1 MSSPD
6 SLRWERGQAWTQ
18 SRDTPPDT
26 REDISSSKVRRQEV
40 QGNGNTEI
48 MVVHE
53 EISRLLEV
61 EKTLEEQL
69 KVNAEQKQ
77 RLNELQQTIHERDA
91 KVNELEEF
99 LEQRDALIDF
109 GKGLLQKKDKDT
121 KDLAREV
128 RNRVNAYVG
137 DLMKEKM
144 ELQNSCVFLKKDQAY
159 LRDQLDQAD
168 EQHQQDQDQNE
179 KLEAE
184 VSKLKDELKRQE
196 LTEQELTQTDLER
209 NALQS
214 KVNELKEF
222 LEQKDALID
231 FGKDLL
237 KKKDKDTN
245 DLAREVRNRVNA
257 YVGDLMKEN
266 IELQNCSVF
275 IKKDQAYLRD
285 QLDQADEQHQQDQDR
300 NEKLE
305 AENFG
310 KDLLKKKDKDTNDL
324 AREVRNRVNAYVGD
338 LMKENIELQNCSVFI
353 KKDQAYLRDQ
363 LDQADE
369 QHQQDQDR
377 NEKLEDEVSKLK
389 DELKRQELT
398 EQELTQTDL
407 ERNALQRTVD
417 ELKEFLEQRDT
428 LIDFGKD
435 LLKKKNKE
443 FKDLAR
449 EFQNKVNAY
458 VGDLLENYIHLKDH
472 CVDLEDATVHLQQ
485 KLDKANQQHLEDE
498 VRNTELE
505 SELAKMKKLQQHQ
518 QQKIQDLERTSQD
531 LEEQLDEAERYHIQD
546 AVENLK
552 NVGELGEIQRKLKK
566 SEAENKALKTEIQN
580 EQDKIKKKTK
590 KRSWWKCWE

>member
-6 SLRWERGQAWTQ
+6 SLRWDRGQAWTQ

-26 REDISSSKVRRQEV
+26 REDISSSKVRGV
-40 QGNGNTEI
+40 SYGNTEI
-48 MVVHE
+48 MDGHE

-77 RLNELQQTIHERDA
+77 RLNELQQTIHEQDA

-137 DLMKEKM
+137 DLMKEK
-144 ELQNSCVFLKKDQAY
+144 
-159 LRDQLDQAD
+159 
-168 EQHQQDQDQNE
+168 
-179 KLEAE
+179 
-184 VSKLKDELKRQE
+184 
-196 LTEQELTQTDLER
+196 
-209 NALQS
+209 
-214 KVNELKEF
+214 
-222 LEQKDALID
+222 
-231 FGKDLL
+231 
-237 KKKDKDTN
+237 
-245 DLAREVRNRVNA
+245 
-257 YVGDLMKEN
+257 
-266 IELQNCSVF
+266 IELQNCCVF
-275 IKKDQAYLRD
+275 LKKDQAYLRD

-305 AENFG
+305 AEVSKMKNQLKRQELTEQELTQTVLERNALQRTVDELKEFLEQRDALIDFG
-310 KDLLKKKDKDTNDL
+310 KDLLKEKDKDSKDL

-338 LMKENIELQNCSVFI
+338 LMKEKMELQNCCVFL

-377 NEKLEDEVSKLK
+377 NEKLEADVSKFK
-389 DELKRQELT
+389 DKLKRQELT
-398 EQELTQTDL
+398 EQELTQTVL

-417 ELKEFLEQRDT
+417 ELKEFLEQRDA
-428 LIDFGKD
+428 LIDFEKD
-435 LLKKKNKE
+435 LLKKKDKE
-443 FKDLAR
+443 FKDLAQ

-458 VGDLLENYIHLKDH
+458 VGDLLENYIHLKVH
-472 CVDLEDATVHLQQ
+472 CVDLEDDAVCLQQ
-485 KLDKANQQHLEDE
+485 QLDKADQQHLEDE
-498 VRNTELE
+498 VRNAELE
-505 SELAKMKKLQQHQ
+505 SELAKTKKLQQHQ
-518 QQKIQDLERTSQD
+518 QQRIQELERTSQD
-531 LEEQLDEAERYHIQD
+531 LEEQLDEAERCHIQD

-552 NVGELGEIQRKLKK
+552 NVGELGETQRKLKK
-566 SEAENKALKTEIQN
+566 SEAENEALKTEIQN

>member
-1 MSSPD
+1 
-6 SLRWERGQAWTQ
+6 
-18 SRDTPPDT
+18 
-26 REDISSSKVRRQEV
+26 
-40 QGNGNTEI
+40 

-99 LEQRDALIDF
+99 LEQRDALIEF
-109 GKGLLQKKDKDT
+109 GKGLLQKMDKDT

-128 RNRVNAYVG
+128 RNR
-137 DLMKEKM
+137 
-144 ELQNSCVFLKKDQAY
+144 KDQAY

-168 EQHQQDQDQNE
+168 EQHQQDQDRNE

-184 VSKLKDELKRQE
+184 VSKMKNRLMRQE
-196 LTEQELTQTDLER
+196 LTEQELTQTVLER

-245 DLAREVRNRVNA
+245 DLAREVRNR
-257 YVGDLMKEN
+257 
-266 IELQNCSVF
+266 
-275 IKKDQAYLRD
+275 
-285 QLDQADEQHQQDQDR
+285 
-300 NEKLE
+300 
-305 AENFG
+305 
-310 KDLLKKKDKDTNDL
+310 
-324 AREVRNRVNAYVGD
+324 
-338 LMKENIELQNCSVFI
+338 
-353 KKDQAYLRDQ
+353 AYLRDQ

-417 ELKEFLEQRDT
+417 ELKEFLEQRDA

-435 LLKKKNKE
+435 LLKKNKE

-449 EFQNKVNAY
+449 EFRNKVNAY

-472 CVDLEDATVHLQQ
+472 CVDLEDAGVRLQQ
-485 KLDKANQQHLEDE
+485 KLDKADQQHLEDE

-546 AVENLK
+546 EVENLK
-552 NVGELGEIQRKLKK
+552 NVGELGETQRKLKM